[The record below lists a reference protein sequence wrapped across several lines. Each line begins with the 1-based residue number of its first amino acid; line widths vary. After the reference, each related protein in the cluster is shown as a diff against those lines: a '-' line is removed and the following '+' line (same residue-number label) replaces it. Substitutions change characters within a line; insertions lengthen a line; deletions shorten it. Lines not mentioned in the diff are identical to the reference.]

1 MSLDENS
8 CCQPRRKL
16 LLSGGRMN
24 ELLLVIM
31 RLRHRQ
37 LAAEVELQ
45 TESMMNNGEM
55 VMYS

>member
-24 ELLLVIM
+24 EPLVIT